1 VEEEML
7 VDAYRSVLDKH
18 PSAQLL
24 LVPRHIERADA
35 VESMVRDRG
44 LRVRRR
50 SKARATE
57 PSLEVQPHVI
67 ILDSRGELAEV
78 YREATVAFVGGTL
91 VPIGGHNLLEPASW
105 GKPVLFG
112 PHTDHCVEI
121 ANLLVQSNGGRRVA
135 DAAELNTQ
143 LMRLFDRPKECV
155 RMGEAAQSMVRENQG
170 ALAATIEAI
179 DRELASV
186 GAGRAPISSPEPLR
200 LMAGR

>member
-1 VEEEML
+1 
-7 VDAYRSVLDKH
+7 
-18 PSAQLL
+18 
-24 LVPRHIERADA
+24 
-35 VESMVRDRG
+35 
-44 LRVRRR
+44 
-50 SKARATE
+50 
-57 PSLEVQPHVI
+57 VI
-67 ILDSRGELAEV
+67 ILDSRGELAEI

-121 ANLLVQSNGGRRVA
+121 ANLLVQADGGRRVA
-135 DAAELNTQ
+135 DAAELKAQ
-143 LMRLFDRPKECV
+143 LTRLFDRPKECAH
-155 RMGEAAQSMVRENQG
+155 MGEAAQSMVRQNQG

-186 GAGRAPISSPEPLR
+186 TAGRAPSSSPEPLP